1 LSPLVQ
7 ALQFMAAMHL
17 HEPFPL
23 RRYLALSLLGLGCGF
38 VGAVSGAR
46 IASNVMTSAMP
57 VPHVTFDES
66 HIEMANVSSTS
77 IAHTEAMPAPSDKPG
92 FVIEADG
99 DTWFVL
105 AVDPGVVT
113 GRSHLAAEDGEST
126 TTIASVR
133 ERELTPELRAWR
145 GQRIDVD
152 GCIDVLHDFALVHVV
167 TGDPVY
173 ADDIDHRKW
182 TARSIE
188 AHGTAYVVAK
198 LDHCTG
204 TLGRAVSAPPLVTF
218 TAVDEH
224 DRDNDPLASK
234 ASELLMASATAMHV
248 KAEFL
253 AEAGNLPADYD
264 KALTLDTIEGIDMRT
279 RTKWIAVH
287 ANAGFACGG
296 PNINFWGLYRAVG
309 DHLVTI
315 KEAKLETIANIQSM
329 IDLDGDGVPE
339 LVGGGWISPTS
350 AVFDIDEQ
358 TLLSYNVPFFG
369 CPC

>member
-1 LSPLVQ
+1 MPG
-7 ALQFMAAMHL
+7 MHL
-17 HEPFPL
+17 HEAFPL

-66 HIEMANVSSTS
+66 HTEMANVSSTS

-92 FVIEADG
+92 FVIEADSH
-99 DTWFVL
+99 TWFVL
-105 AVDPGVVT
+105 AADPGLVT
-113 GRSHLAAEDGEST
+113 GRSHLTAEDGEST
-126 TTIASVR
+126 TTIASV
-133 ERELTPELRAWR
+133 RELTPELRAWR

-152 GCIDVLHDFALVHVV
+152 GCIDTLHEFAVVHQVN
-167 TGDPVY
+167 GDPTY
-173 ADDIDHRKW
+173 SDDGDSRKW
-182 TARSIE
+182 TSHAIDE
-188 AHGTAYVVAK
+188 HGVAYVVAK

-218 TAVDEH
+218 VAVDKH
-224 DRDNDPLASK
+224 DQDDDPLASK

-248 KAEFL
+248 EAEFL

-339 LVGGGWISPTS
+339 LVGSGWISPTS

-358 TLLSYNVPFFG
+358 TLLSYDVPFFG